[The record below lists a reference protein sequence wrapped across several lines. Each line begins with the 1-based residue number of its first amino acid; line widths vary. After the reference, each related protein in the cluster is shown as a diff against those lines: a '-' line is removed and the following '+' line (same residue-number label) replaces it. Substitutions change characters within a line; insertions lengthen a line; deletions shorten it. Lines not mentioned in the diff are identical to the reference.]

1 MRNLLQGSEMKTTK
15 YFASIRRK
23 PDRALIQVIWIERT
37 IAWPEHREVQ
47 QDGRIRLWEKV
58 GELNNRY
65 IRVKLLSDGETVYN
79 AFLDRRYKS

>member
-1 MRNLLQGSEMKTTK
+1 MKTTK

-23 PDRALIQVIWIERT
+23 PDRAMIQDIWIERT
-37 IAWPEHREVQ
+37 IAWPERREVQ
-47 QDGRIRLWEKV
+47 QDGRIRLWARI

-65 IRVKLLSDGETVYN
+65 SRVILLNDGHTVHN